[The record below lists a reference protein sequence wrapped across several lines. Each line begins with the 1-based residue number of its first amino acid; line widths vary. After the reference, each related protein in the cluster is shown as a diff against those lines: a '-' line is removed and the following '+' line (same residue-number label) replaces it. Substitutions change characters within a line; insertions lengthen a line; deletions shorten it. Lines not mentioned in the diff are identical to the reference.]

1 MAVAGK
7 LSGRTIIASNRL
19 PVQARVADGRLRL
32 ARSAGGLVTGLEA
45 VHERGESLWVG
56 SLGLSS
62 TSSVP
67 LEEQDLQRLRDE
79 GLRAVEI
86 PDELYEAY
94 YAGFSNSSIWPL
106 FHYMPDRCQ
115 FSATTWNAYLRVNR
129 IFADAI
135 LELAKSG
142 DRVWVQDYQ
151 LMLVPKMLRDANPD
165 LSIGF
170 FLHIPF
176 PSTEIFRLL
185 PWRNEVLE
193 GVLGSDLIGFHTLEY
208 MRHFSNSVAR
218 LTGLEP
224 QMDTLIQGRRSVR
237 LGAFPLGIDV
247 EGWYEGARGDES
259 EEYLAQLNDNYRDK
273 KVILGVDRLDY
284 TKGIPARLL
293 AFAAFL
299 ERNPEWIGKLH
310 LVQLSVPSRVK
321 VEEYREI
328 KQEVDGLVGMINGRF
343 GTPGYVPVHYL
354 FRNLDRAYL
363 MALYRRADIAMVT
376 PFRDGLNL
384 VCKEYVACKKDEPGV
399 LILSEFA
406 GSAAEMGEAIPV
418 NPWSQDSMVAAIETA
433 LDTEEADAVAMMQS
447 LWDRLSRFDN
457 RNWSRNFLGVLDDV
471 ADHNGRTGG
480 PRLVAP
486 RLADLLERVQTART
500 VFFFIDYD
508 GTLVPLRDKPEQ
520 AVPTDDVLAL
530 INDLD
535 GTPGFHV
542 SVVSGRDR
550 DFLTTHLPDHV
561 RVVAEHGAL
570 VRYDSA
576 RGFERLVDEEG
587 LQELRENVLGIMRD
601 FESRIPGS
609 RIEKKEFG
617 IAWHYRM
624 SDPIFAH
631 QQALAL
637 ADTLGELLQQT
648 PLGVLMSKKAVEVR
662 HMGINKGEAVRSIL
676 ERAGFDASRD
686 VLLTMGDDRTD
697 EDMFRVYP
705 RVNVSI
711 CVTDGPTAAG
721 HVMEREKLIEL
732 LGELTRAVHDAPEDL
747 VAAKP

>member
-1 MAVAGK
+1 MDEQQK
-7 LSGRTIIASNRL
+7 LTGRTIIASNRL
-19 PVQARVADGRLRL
+19 PVTARVEGGKLRL

-56 SLGLSS
+56 CLGLSS

-67 LEEQDLQRLRDE
+67 LDQEDLKRLRDE
-79 GLRAVEI
+79 GLRSVDV

-94 YAGFSNSSIWPL
+94 YTGFSNSSVWPL

-115 FSATTWNAYLRVNR
+115 FSATTWNAYKHVNQL
-129 IFADAI
+129 FADAI
-135 LELAKSG
+135 LAEAEPG
-142 DRVWVQDYQ
+142 DRIWVQDYQ
-151 LMLVPKMLRDANPD
+151 LMLVPKMLRDVNPE

-176 PSTEIFRLL
+176 PSTEMFRVL
-185 PWRNEVLE
+185 PWRNELLE

-224 QMDTLIQGRRSVR
+224 QMDTIISGRRSVR

-247 EGWYEGARGDES
+247 AQWHDQAREEGS
-259 EEYLAQLNDNYRDK
+259 EAHLAELKTNYPDT
-273 KVILGVDRLDY
+273 KVVLGVDRLDY

-299 ERNPEWIGKLH
+299 ERHPEWVGKVH

-321 VEEYREI
+321 VDEYREI

-354 FRNLDRAYL
+354 FRNLDRTKL
-363 MALYRRADIAMVT
+363 MALYRRADVAMVT

-384 VCKEYVACKKDEPGV
+384 VCKEYVACKKGEPGV

-406 GSAAEMGEAIPV
+406 GSAAEMGEALPV
-418 NPWSQDSMVAAIETA
+418 NPWSQDSMIEALETA
-433 LDTEEADAVAMMQS
+433 LNMSDEDATEMMQS
-447 LWDRLSRFDN
+447 LWDRLARFDN

-471 ADHNGRTGG
+471 AEQNGPNVGV
-480 PRLVAP
+480 RLNPPSLVH
-486 RLADLLERVQTART
+486 LLERVQTARS
-500 VFFFIDYD
+500 VFAFADYD
-508 GTLVPLRDKPEQ
+508 GTLVPLESRPEL
-520 AVPTDDVLAL
+520 AVPTDATLAL
-530 INDLD
+530 IDELD
-535 GTPGFHV
+535 QIPGFRLTI
-542 SVVSGRDR
+542 VSGRDR
-550 DFLTTHLPDHV
+550 EFLTKHLPDHIPL
-561 RVVAEHGAL
+561 VAEHGAL
-570 VRYDSA
+570 VRYDPQ

-587 LQELRENVLGIMRD
+587 QVELRENVLGIMRD

-609 RIEKKEFG
+609 RIEEKEFG

-631 QQALAL
+631 QQALAM
-637 ADTLGELLQQT
+637 ADNLGELLQQT

-662 HMGINKGEAVRSIL
+662 HVGINKGEAVRSIL
-676 ERAGFDASRD
+676 ERAGFDPNRD

-705 RVNVSI
+705 HANVSI
-711 CVTDGPTAAG
+711 CVNDGPTIAW
-721 HVMEREKLIEL
+721 HVMGREKLMEL
-732 LGELTRAVHDAPEDL
+732 LTELTRSVHGTSAEAL
-747 VAAKP
+747 QS

>member
-1 MAVAGK
+1 MDETAK
-7 LSGRTIIASNRL
+7 LTGRTIIASNRL
-19 PVQARVADGRLRL
+19 PVTARVENGKLRL
-32 ARSAGGLVTGLEA
+32 VRSAGGLVTGLEA
-45 VHERGESLWVG
+45 VHDSGESLWVG

-67 LEEQDLQRLRDE
+67 LEQGDLDRLKAE
-79 GLRAVEI
+79 GLRSVDV

-94 YAGFSNSSIWPL
+94 YTGFSNSSVWPL

-115 FSATTWNAYLRVNR
+115 FSATTWNAYLRVNQL
-129 IFADAI
+129 FADAI
-135 LELAKSG
+135 LAEAKPG
-142 DRVWVQDYQ
+142 DRIWVQDYQ
-151 LMLVPKMLRDANPD
+151 LMLVPKMLRDANPG

-176 PSTEIFRLL
+176 PSTEMFRLL
-185 PWRNEVLE
+185 PWRNELLE

-224 QMDTLIQGRRSVR
+224 QMDTIIHGRRSVR

-247 EGWYEGARGDES
+247 EQWYDGAHES
-259 EEYLAQLNDNYRDK
+259 ESEAYLAELTANYRDS
-273 KVILGVDRLDY
+273 KVVLGVDRLDY

-299 ERNPEWIGKLH
+299 ERHPEWIGKVH

-321 VEEYREI
+321 VGEYREI

-354 FRNLDRAYL
+354 FRNLDRSHL
-363 MALYRRADIAMVT
+363 MALYRRADVAMVT

-406 GSAAEMGEAIPV
+406 GSASEMGEAIPV
-418 NPWSQDSMVAAIETA
+418 NPWSQDSMVDALETA
-433 LDTEEADAVAMMQS
+433 LNMSDEDATTMMQS

-457 RNWSRNFLGVLDDV
+457 RNWSRNFLQVLDDV
-471 ADHNGRTGG
+471 AANNGPSVGA
-480 PRLVAP
+480 RLDP
-486 RLADLLERVQTART
+486 PSLTRLLERVQTARS
-500 VFFFIDYD
+500 VFVFADYD
-508 GTLVPLRDKPEQ
+508 GTLVPLENKPEQ
-520 AVPTDDVLAL
+520 AIPTDEVLAL
-530 INDLD
+530 IDELD
-535 GTPGFHV
+535 QIPGFRF
-542 SVVSGRDR
+542 SIVSGRDR
-550 DFLTTHLPDHV
+550 EFLVKYLPDHV
-561 RVVAEHGAL
+561 RLVAEHGAMI
-570 VRYDSA
+570 RYDA
-576 RGFERLVDEEG
+576 RRGFERLVDEEG
-587 LQELRENVLGIMRD
+587 LHELRENVINIMRD

-609 RIEKKEFG
+609 RIEVKEFG
-617 IAWHYRM
+617 VAWHYRM

-631 QQALAL
+631 QQALSL

-648 PLGVLMSKKAVEVR
+648 QLGVLMSKKAVEVR

-676 ERAGFDASRD
+676 ERAGFDPDRD
-686 VLLTMGDDRTD
+686 LLITMGDDRTD

-705 RVNVSI
+705 RANVSI
-711 CVTDGPTAAG
+711 CVNDGPTVAG

-732 LGELTRAVHDAPEDL
+732 LTELTRTVHGAGAPAVES
-747 VAAKP
+747 